1 MRELTEQQ
9 KRELELLTTVQDEEI
24 DLSEMPEITDFTGFE
39 RGPFSEILQRR
50 RERLHGLKSTPPNR
64 VPARTKRI
72 A

>member
-9 KRELELLTTVQDEEI
+9 RREREVLATIRDEDI

-39 RGPFSEILQRR
+39 RGPFSAILQRR
-50 RERLHGLKSTPPNR
+50 RDRMRAFKS
-64 VPARTKRI
+64 VPANSAPARVKRI

>member
-9 KRELELLTTVQDEEI
+9 KRESELLATVQDEDI

-50 RERLHGLKSTPPNR
+50 RDRMHGLKTTLPDQVSAPEKHF
-64 VPARTKRI
+64 A
-72 A
+72 

>member
-9 KRELELLTTVQDEEI
+9 KRELELLATIKDEDI

-50 RERLHGLKSTPPNR
+50 RDRMRGLKSAPPNP
-64 VPARTKRI
+64 VPAKAKRI

>member
-9 KRELELLTTVQDEEI
+9 KRELEVLANLRDEDI

-39 RGPFSEILQRR
+39 RGPFSAILERR
-50 RERLHGLKSTPPNR
+50 RDRMRASKSTPPNPVTAR
-64 VPARTKRI
+64 VKRI

>member
-9 KRELELLTTVQDEEI
+9 KHELEVLATVRDEDI

-39 RGPFSEILQRR
+39 RGPFSAILQRR
-50 RERLHGLKSTPPNR
+50 RDRMRASKSTPPNSVPVR
-64 VPARTKRI
+64 VKRI

>member
-9 KRELELLTTVQDEEI
+9 KRELEVLANLRDEDI

-39 RGPFSEILQRR
+39 RGPFSAILERR
-50 RERLHGLKSTPPNR
+50 RDRMRVSKSTPPNP
-64 VPARTKRI
+64 VPARVKRI

>member
-9 KRELELLTTVQDEEI
+9 KRELEVLANLRDEDI

-39 RGPFSEILQRR
+39 RGPFSAILERR
-50 RERLHGLKSTPPNR
+50 RDRMRASKSTPPNPD
-64 VPARTKRI
+64 PASVKRI

>member
-9 KRELELLTTVQDEEI
+9 KRELEVLATVRDEDI

-39 RGPFSEILQRR
+39 RGPFAAILQRR
-50 RERLHGLKSTPPNR
+50 RDRTRAFKSTPPNQ
-64 VPARTKRI
+64 VPARAKRI

>member
-9 KRELELLTTVQDEEI
+9 KRELESLATVQDDDI
-24 DLSEMPEITDFTGFE
+24 DLSEMREITDFTGFE

-50 RERLHGLKSTPPNR
+50 RERLRGLETTPPNL
-64 VPARTKRI
+64 VPAPAKRI

>member
-1 MRELTEQQ
+1 ML
-9 KRELELLTTVQDEEI
+9 
-24 DLSEMPEITDFTGFE
+24 EITDFTGFE

-50 RERLHGLKSTPPNR
+50 RDRMRGLKSSPVNP

>member
-9 KRELELLTTVQDEEI
+9 KRELEFLATVREEDI

-50 RERLHGLKSTPPNR
+50 RDRISGSKSTPPN
-64 VPARTKRI
+64 PASARAKRI

>member
-9 KRELELLTTVQDEEI
+9 KRELEFLATVRDEDI

-50 RERLHGLKSTPPNR
+50 RDRVRGLKSTPPNP
-64 VPARTKRI
+64 VPARAKRI

>member
-9 KRELELLTTVQDEEI
+9 KHELESLATIRDEDI
-24 DLSEMPEITDFTGFE
+24 DVSEMPEIKDFTGFE

-50 RERLHGLKSTPPNR
+50 RDRVRGLKSTPTNTIPDK
-64 VPARTKRI
+64 AKRI

>member
-9 KRELELLTTVQDEEI
+9 KRELELLANIKDADI

-39 RGPFSEILQRR
+39 SGPFSEILQRR
-50 RERLHGLKSTPPNR
+50 RERLRGLKSTPLKPI
-64 VPARTKRI
+64 PAKAKRI

>member
-9 KRELELLTTVQDEEI
+9 KRELEVLANLRDEDI

-39 RGPFSEILQRR
+39 RGPFAAILQRR
-50 RERLHGLKSTPPNR
+50 RDRIRASKSTSPNP
-64 VPARTKRI
+64 VPARVKRI

>member
-9 KRELELLTTVQDEEI
+9 KRELEVLANIRDEDI

-39 RGPFSEILQRR
+39 RGPFSAILQRR
-50 RERLHGLKSTPPNR
+50 RDRMRGLKSTPPNP
-64 VPARTKRI
+64 VPVKMKRI

>member
-9 KRELELLTTVQDEEI
+9 KRDLEVLANLRDEDI

-39 RGPFSEILQRR
+39 RGPFAAILDRR
-50 RERLHGLKSTPPNR
+50 RDRMRASKSTPPNPVR
-64 VPARTKRI
+64 ARAKRI

>member
-9 KRELELLTTVQDEEI
+9 KRELEVLANLRDEDI

-39 RGPFSEILQRR
+39 RGPFAAILERR
-50 RERLHGLKSTPPNR
+50 RDRMRASKSTPPNP
-64 VPARTKRI
+64 VPARVKRI

>member
-9 KRELELLTTVQDEEI
+9 KRELEFLANVREEDI

-50 RERLHGLKSTPPNR
+50 RNRISGSKSTPPNSA
-64 VPARTKRI
+64 PARAKRI

>member
-9 KRELELLTTVQDEEI
+9 KRELEFLATVRDEDI

-39 RGPFSEILQRR
+39 CGPFSEILQRR
-50 RERLHGLKSTPPNR
+50 RDRLRGLKSTPPNP
-64 VPARTKRI
+64 VPARAKRI

>member
-9 KRELELLTTVQDEEI
+9 KRELEVLANLRDEDI

-39 RGPFSEILQRR
+39 RGPFSAILERR
-50 RERLHGLKSTPPNR
+50 RDRMRASKSI
-64 VPARTKRI
+64 PARVKRI